1 MVKISGEASF
11 LYKNG
16 VFLNILMP
24 FLYKNTVKIFGNAPF
39 LYKNGVKIII
49 RSTILNGGVFF
60 PLPARQAT
68 F

>member
-1 MVKISGEASF
+1 
-11 LYKNG
+11 
-16 VFLNILMP
+16 
-24 FLYKNTVKIFGNAPF
+24 
-39 LYKNGVKIII
+39 VKIII